1 MSTIN
6 TISIDYQQDD
16 STNKG
21 ILTIRFNPDTHIT
34 FDINLDDLNK
44 STILDFENIT
54 IPLAVQDYYTNM
66 AYQIMTSH
74 IFEYFH
80 YND

>member
-1 MSTIN
+1 MTTIN
-6 TISIDYQQDD
+6 EVKLTYQQQPDI
-16 STNKG
+16 NHG
-21 ILTIRFNPDTHIT
+21 ILTIRFTPTTHIT

-44 STILDFENIT
+44 STILDYDGLNI
-54 IPLAVQDYYTNM
+54 PPSMESYYTSM

-74 IFEYFH
+74 VFEYFH

>member
-6 TISIDYQQDD
+6 TVSIDYQQDD
-16 STNKG
+16 SINKG
-21 ILTIRFNPDTHIT
+21 ILTIRFNPTTHIT

-44 STILDFENIT
+44 STILDYDGLNIS
-54 IPLAVQDYYTNM
+54 PSMESYYTNM

-74 IFEYFH
+74 VFEYFH

>member
-1 MSTIN
+1 MTIN

-16 STNKG
+16 SINKG
-21 ILTIRFNPDTHIT
+21 ILTIRFNPTTHIT

-44 STILDFENIT
+44 STILDYDGLNIS
-54 IPLAVQDYYTNM
+54 PSMESYYTNM
-66 AYQIMTSH
+66 AYQIMSSGM
-74 IFEYFH
+74 FEYFH

>member
-6 TISIDYQQDD
+6 TVSIDYQQDD
-16 STNKG
+16 EVNKG
-21 ILTIRFNPDTHIT
+21 ILTIRFNPTTHIT

-44 STILDFENIT
+44 STILDYDGLNIS
-54 IPLAVQDYYTNM
+54 PSMESYYTNM

-74 IFEYFH
+74 VFEYFH
-80 YND
+80 YQ

>member
-1 MSTIN
+1 MTIN

-16 STNKG
+16 SINKG
-21 ILTIRFNPDTHIT
+21 ILTIRFNPTTHIT

-44 STILDFENIT
+44 STILGYDGLNIS
-54 IPLAVQDYYTNM
+54 PSMESYYTSM

-74 IFEYFH
+74 VFEYFH
-80 YND
+80 YQ

>member
-1 MSTIN
+1 MTTIN
-6 TISIDYQQDD
+6 EVKLTYQQQPDI
-16 STNKG
+16 NRG
-21 ILTIRFNPDTHIT
+21 ILTIRFNPTTHIT

-74 IFEYFH
+74 VFEYFH
-80 YND
+80 YQ

>member
-1 MSTIN
+1 MTIN

-16 STNKG
+16 SINKG
-21 ILTIRFNPDTHIT
+21 ILTIRFNPTTHIT
-34 FDINLDDLNK
+34 FDINLDDLNQ
-44 STILDFENIT
+44 STILDYDGLNI
-54 IPLAVQDYYTNM
+54 PPSMESYYTSM

-74 IFEYFH
+74 VFEYFH

>member
-1 MSTIN
+1 MTIN

-16 STNKG
+16 SINKG
-21 ILTIRFNPDTHIT
+21 ILTIRFNPTTHIT

-44 STILDFENIT
+44 STILDYDGLNIS
-54 IPLAVQDYYTNM
+54 PSMESYYTNM

-74 IFEYFH
+74 VFEYFH
-80 YND
+80 YQ

>member
-1 MSTIN
+1 MTIN

-16 STNKG
+16 SINKG
-21 ILTIRFNPDTHIT
+21 ILTIRFNPTTHIT

-44 STILDFENIT
+44 STILDYDGLNIS
-54 IPLAVQDYYTNM
+54 PSMESYYTSM

-74 IFEYFH
+74 VFEYFH
-80 YND
+80 YQ

>member
-6 TISIDYQQDD
+6 TVSIDYQQDD
-16 STNKG
+16 SINKG
-21 ILTIRFNPDTHIT
+21 ILTIRFNPTTHIT

-54 IPLAVQDYYTNM
+54 IPLSVQDYYTAM
-66 AYQIMTSH
+66 AYQIMTSNV
-74 IFEYFH
+74 FQYFH
-80 YND
+80 YNK